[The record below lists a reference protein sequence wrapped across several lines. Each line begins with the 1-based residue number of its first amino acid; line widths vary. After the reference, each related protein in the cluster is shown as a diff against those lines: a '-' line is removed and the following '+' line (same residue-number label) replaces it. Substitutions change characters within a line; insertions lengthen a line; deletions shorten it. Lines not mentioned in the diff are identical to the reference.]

1 MNNLYL
7 NSSMNVKKIFIN
19 SILFITLSFWISSCS
34 TPKDV
39 AYFQGIQNAEV
50 FTVAAANEKAI
61 KVEPFDKLSI
71 IVSSQNPAL
80 AQMFNLP
87 VYSNSYVNKSSTIGG
102 ADYRNY
108 NVGYNEGIAGFTVSA
123 EGTIDYPLL
132 GVIKVEGMTRN
143 ELAAFIKGEIMG
155 KGLIKDP
162 IVTVEFLNVGVSVLG
177 EVTRPGRYD
186 LNTDLI
192 TIVEALSLAGDLTI
206 QGRRENVTVI
216 RKEGDKVQT
225 YLVDLTNTNDM
236 LNSPAYYLKQ
246 GDVVYVEPNNIRKR
260 QTTNNGN
267 NIMNVSFWL
276 SVASLLTT
284 AAVLLK

>member
-1 MNNLYL
+1 
-7 NSSMNVKKIFIN
+7 MNVKKIFIN

>member
-1 MNNLYL
+1 
-7 NSSMNVKKIFIN
+7 MNVKKTFIN

-162 IVTVEFLNVGVSVLG
+162 VVTVEFLNVGVSVLG